1 MHTKAKCITKRR
13 ILRGHESAEYP
24 VALTLRKPIGF
35 KDCPIL
41 INTAIKEVMRN
52 WSSYGSAMTPKDQYF
67 RARIRCIIGI
77 GLITILLIVAAI
89 TLPLVLTEP
98 TTEPEETTTTPEEEG
113 KCIAYYLLHFS
124 T

>member
-1 MHTKAKCITKRR
+1 MSEKRD
-13 ILRGHESAEYP
+13 SAGSSGYELDY
-24 VALTLRKPIGF
+24 ID
-35 KDCPIL
+35 KDEVFR
-41 INTAIKEVMRN
+41 KEVMRN